1 MWRESL
7 NELKKTRTIVIAGLL
22 SALNVILG
30 MFDIPIIPQTLYL
43 SFGFVSV
50 SSMGYLCGPFV
61 CGIAGAI
68 CDILKFLVNPQGA
81 FFLGFTI
88 NELLAGIIYGAFLY
102 HKKPNILRCLAC
114 KFTVNIA
121 INVLLTPLWLHM
133 MYGKAWVVY
142 ASTRILKNIVLLPIE
157 CLVMFYIL
165 KFVERIQTTN

>member
-30 MFDIPIIPQTLYL
+30 MFEIPIIPQTLYL

-88 NELLAGIIYGAFLY
+88 FL
-102 HKKPNILRCLAC
+102 
-114 KFTVNIA
+114 VNA
-121 INVLLTPLWLHM
+121 SEYWL
-133 MYGKAWVVY
+133 
-142 ASTRILKNIVLLPIE
+142 
-157 CLVMFYIL
+157 
-165 KFVERIQTTN
+165 